1 MKCNKNKASRRSIIM
16 KHNTHSRQKHST
28 IHTTSKTGKIRRHSA
43 DYSRSII
50 LSFALIVVCCCIFGS
65 SFSSAH
71 ESTGKEPL
79 KNKCYKSIQVQA
91 GDSLWSIACDN
102 ITEEYDSIDEYMDEI
117 AEINHISTISADSIK
132 EGTYLT
138 VSYYDE
144 I

>member
-1 MKCNKNKASRRSIIM
+1 M
-16 KHNTHSRQKHST
+16 
-28 IHTTSKTGKIRRHSA
+28 
-43 DYSRSII
+43 
-50 LSFALIVVCCCIFGS
+50 
-65 SFSSAH
+65 
-71 ESTGKEPL
+71 